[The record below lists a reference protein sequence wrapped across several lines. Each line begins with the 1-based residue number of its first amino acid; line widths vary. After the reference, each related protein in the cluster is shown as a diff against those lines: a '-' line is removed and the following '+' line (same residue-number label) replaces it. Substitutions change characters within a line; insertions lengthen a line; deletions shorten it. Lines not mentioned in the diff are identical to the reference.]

1 MWAESMGSMTAARA
15 KAAGSGLQTV
25 WAYARHELLYL
36 FWALMEVALI
46 VPVALSAMTWARFW
60 PVAPFTIWLLFIML
74 IPFNLHRLLSL
85 TETAVRRRQN
95 VLLLALVATFVIS
108 ARTLLFDPG
117 SLFDLGWVVDLFNH
131 FTVPGNPLLGRDLGL
146 FFLLAFTW
154 WRGLSLTNRDVDFK
168 ESGRRLRLGGL
179 LLAPLVVGVGMLPGG
194 PPALPFVLLFFLS
207 GLMTVALTRAE
218 EVTRDQTG
226 HSYPMRPRW
235 VAVVF
240 LSSLLTVFVAGVLAA
255 ALSGEGLVRV
265 LQWLE
270 PLWQAMRLLT
280 TVVVVMVAYVTVF
293 LITPLAW
300 LLRRLA
306 QRFNLLPAEA
316 PAPEVA
322 PVETGPADIN
332 ELIEALQRPGIPEWV
347 NQVLVLLVIAA
358 VLLLL
363 YVAFARYFRER
374 AMVFGQEEVAGGRGR
389 EEEAG
394 AGLGERIRRRLGLW
408 RRRRA
413 AASIRRIYRRM
424 CDAAAVAGYPR
435 APAET
440 PYEYLSALDE
450 AWPEGA
456 AETRLITRAYVKVRY
471 GEVPETKEELDAIR
485 AAWERLQAGGEPRGR
500 FPGNDS
506 G

>member
-1 MWAESMGSMTAARA
+1 MWAEKTGITTAAGA
-15 KAAGSGLQTV
+15 AAAGSRLQMA

-36 FWALMEVALI
+36 CWALMEVALI
-46 VPVALSAMTWARFW
+46 VPVALSAMEWARFW
-60 PVAPFTIWLLFIML
+60 PVAPFTLWLLFILL
-74 IPFNLHRLLSL
+74 IPFNLHRILSL
-85 TETAVRRRQN
+85 TETPVRRRQN
-95 VLLLALVATFVIS
+95 VLLLALVATFVVS
-108 ARTLLFDPG
+108 ARALLFDPD
-117 SLFDLGWVVDLFNH
+117 SLFDVGWVVDLFNH
-131 FTVPGNPLLGRDLGL
+131 FTEPGNPLLGRDLGL

-154 WRGLSLTNRDVDFK
+154 WRGLSLTNRQVEFK
-168 ESGRRLRLGGL
+168 ESGLRLRLGGL
-179 LLAPLVVGVGMLPGG
+179 LLAPVVVGIGMLPGG

-218 EVTRDQTG
+218 EVAMDQTG

-240 LSSLLTVFVAGVLAA
+240 LSSLLTVFVAGVAAA

-293 LITPLAW
+293 LLTPLAW

-306 QRFNLLPAEA
+306 QRFNLLPAEG
-316 PAPEVA
+316 PGPEVEPA
-322 PVETGPADIN
+322 ETGPTDVN
-332 ELIEALQRPGIPEWV
+332 ELVEALQQPGIPEWI
-347 NQVLVLLVIAA
+347 NQALVLLLIAG

-374 AMVFGQEEVAGGRGR
+374 GFVYGPGETAGARGR

-424 CDAAAVAGYPR
+424 SEAAAVAGFPR

-440 PYEYLSALDE
+440 PYEYLSTLNE
-450 AWPEGA
+450 AWPEGT
-456 AETRLITRAYVKVRY
+456 AETRLITRAYVNVRY
-471 GEVPETKEELDAIR
+471 GELPETKEELDAIS
-485 AAWERLQAGGEPRGR
+485 AAWERLQAAGEPSAGR
-500 FPGNDS
+500 PG
-506 G
+506 

>member
-1 MWAESMGSMTAARA
+1 MRFEGVEVRTAVGSGT
-15 KAAGSGLQTV
+15 AGSRSQIA
-25 WAYARHELLYL
+25 WAYARHELLYVC
-36 FWALMEVALI
+36 WALMDAALLA
-46 VPVALSAMTWARFW
+46 PVALSAMAWTRFW
-60 PVAPFTIWLLFIML
+60 SAGAFTLWLLFIML

-85 TETAVRRRQN
+85 TETPVRRRQN

-108 ARTLLFDPG
+108 ARSLLFEPS
-117 SLFDLGWVVDLFNH
+117 SLFDLGWAAALLNH
-131 FTVPGNPLLGRDLGL
+131 FIEPGNPLWGRDLGL

-154 WRGLSLTNRDVDFK
+154 WRGLALTNRDVDFK

-194 PPALPFVLLFFLS
+194 PPALPFVLLFFLA

-218 EVTRDQTG
+218 EVTIEQTG
-226 HSYPMRPRW
+226 YSYPMRPRW
-235 VAVVF
+235 VGVVF
-240 LSSLLTVFVAGVLAA
+240 LSSLLAVFLAGVAAA

-265 LQWLE
+265 VQWLD

-280 TVVVVMVAYVTVF
+280 TVVVLIFAYATFFV
-293 LITPLAW
+293 LTPLEW

-306 QRFNLLPAEA
+306 QRFNLLPAEV
-316 PAPEVA
+316 PAPEIA

-332 ELIEALQRPGIPEWV
+332 ELIESLQRPGLPEWV
-347 NQVLVLLVIAA
+347 NQGLVLLVIAA
-358 VLLLL
+358 VLMLL

-374 AMVFGQEEVAGGRGR
+374 VMVYGQEEMAGGPGR
-389 EEEAG
+389 ESERG
-394 AGLGERIRRRLGLW
+394 AGLADRLRRRLGQW

-413 AASIRRIYRRM
+413 AASIRRIYRQM

-440 PYEYLSALDE
+440 PYEYLSTLEE
-450 AWPEGA
+450 AWPEGT
-456 AETRLITRAYVKVRY
+456 AEARLITSAYVKVRY
-471 GEVPETKEELDAIR
+471 GEVPETKEELDAIG
-485 AAWERLQAGGEPRGR
+485 AAWERLQAAEEPGGT